1 MKTLIAV
8 PCHDYVH
15 ADFTRSLMEM
25 DKPEGTGYAQI
36 TNTLIYTARNV
47 IAQKAVQAGFDRVLW
62 LDADMVFPSD
72 IIQRLGEDMDRGLD
86 MVTGLYF
93 TRKEPIIPTLHK
105 EIHWKIRDDGWVD
118 GGATLYRDYPREQLF
133 EVAGC
138 GFGCV
143 MTSARILKRMLE
155 KFGSPFY
162 PLMGMGEDS
171 TFCFRATEDGFK
183 IFCDSRIKCGHI
195 GQKVYDELVYQ
206 EG

>member
-47 IAQKAVQAGFDRVLW
+47 IAQKAIQAGFDRVLW

-93 TRKEPIIPTLHK
+93 TRKEI
-105 EIHWKIRDDGWVD
+105 G
-118 GGATLYRDYPREQLF
+118 
-133 EVAGC
+133 
-138 GFGCV
+138 
-143 MTSARILKRMLE
+143 
-155 KFGSPFY
+155 
-162 PLMGMGEDS
+162 
-171 TFCFRATEDGFK
+171 RA
-183 IFCDSRIKCGHI
+183 H
-195 GQKVYDELVYQ
+195 V
-206 EG
+206 